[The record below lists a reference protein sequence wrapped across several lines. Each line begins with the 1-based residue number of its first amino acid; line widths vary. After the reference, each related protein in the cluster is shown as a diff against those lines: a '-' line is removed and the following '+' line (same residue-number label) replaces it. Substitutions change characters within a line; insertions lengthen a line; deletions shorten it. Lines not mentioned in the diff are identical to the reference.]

1 MSQAGENTLAQ
12 QSGTGLKGIAWMLLS
27 VLLFSAMHAMIKR
40 VSTDIHPFEIAFF
53 RNLFGFVVLAP
64 IFMKQG
70 LAPLR
75 TKRIGLLTWR
85 AVFNATAMAMYF
97 LSISL
102 IPLADATA
110 LSFTAPIF
118 VTLLAVPILG
128 ERIGINRGLAIICA
142 FAGAM
147 VILRPGFQEIE
158 IGTVLVLVS
167 ALFWASAILVIKV
180 LSRTESSVTVTAYMG
195 LLMTPISLI
204 PALFVWSWP
213 TWEMLGLLAV
223 MGLLGT
229 IAQYAMT
236 EALRFGETHVVMPM
250 DYTRLL
256 WLAAAGWL
264 FFQEVPTIYT
274 WIGGLMI
281 AGSASYIAWR
291 ESRKGRP
298 ISQPPKT

>member
-1 MSQAGENTLAQ
+1 MEQAGETTLAKT
-12 QSGTGLKGIAWMLLS
+12 SNEGLKGIAWMLLS
-27 VLLFSAMHAMIKR
+27 VLLFSAMHTMIKD
-40 VSTDIHPFEIAFF
+40 VAKDIHPFEIAFF

-75 TKRIGLLTWR
+75 TKRLGLLTWR
-85 AVFNATAMAMYF
+85 AIFNSAAMAMYF

-118 VTLLAVPILG
+118 VTLLAIPILG
-128 ERIGINRGLAIICA
+128 ERIGLNRGLAIVCA
-142 FAGAM
+142 FGGAM

-213 TWEMLGLLAV
+213 SWDILGMLAI

-236 EALRFGETHVVMPM
+236 EALRFGETHVIMPM

-256 WLAAAGWL
+256 WMAIAGWL
-264 FFQEVPTIYT
+264 VFQEVPTIYT

-291 ESRKGRP
+291 ESRKNKVARN
-298 ISQPPKT
+298 